1 MVRYTDV
8 MPEDAPHT
16 EDSSLERLRSRLYST
31 EAPDVLTPPPLSEV
45 GHSAEPEEEMYQ
57 WKPPKPPKP
66 KKKVSWV
73 VLFFGVAVLFFLA
86 AAGLSLTFLLHGG
99 RSVSNDNITIQLP
112 TPTSVASG
120 ATVPLTITIL
130 NHNPAAITDA
140 TITINFPDGTRS
152 ATDVSQ
158 PLVNY
163 TENLGTIPAGKTMS
177 RTTQAVLFGS
187 ANQSVTL
194 PVTIQY
200 HTAGSNAL
208 FTKQQSFTFTITSAP
223 LSITAQSVD
232 SVAAGQP
239 FTIALAVRSSA
250 STPLDTI
257 AVAAAYP
264 FGFTVQSVKMVK
276 SSTDTSPS
284 KNTQP
289 LGTGSLFS
297 LGTIAPGQEK
307 DFVITGT
314 LAGSNN
320 DQRDFQ
326 FTVGSL
332 KQDGSQTLAVPYASE
347 SKNITLSKPFLST
360 TLALNNQAIDPAVPS
375 VVSAG
380 DRVSGQIT
388 WVNTLSTPI
397 THGQVSIKL
406 SGNAFDS
413 TSITVSN
420 GYYDSSTNTI
430 TFNEQNSPGL
440 SLLNPGDTGAGTF
453 SITVKKGTS
462 LTGLR
467 NPSIQL
473 GVSVSGQPGTGAAQT
488 ITNNVTGTVV
498 VVTDLALSSRLV
510 HTSGPFKNSGP
521 LPPSPNKPT
530 TYSVMLSMTNS
541 VNSVS
546 GATASMILPQYVTFV
561 GQTHPNDGSVTYDN
575 RTRLVTWKVADVPA
589 GTGITGTPLTAAFQI
604 SFTPSSSQSAS
615 SPILVESQTL
625 TGVDKFTGSQ
635 VGNVAQVLTTEI
647 TTDSGYQPAFG
658 IVGN

>member
-1 MVRYTDV
+1 
-8 MPEDAPHT
+8 MPEEVPHT
-16 EDSSLERLRSRLYST
+16 EDSSLERLRSRLYSPQ
-31 EAPDVLTPPPLSEV
+31 APDAFAPPALSETDHA
-45 GHSAEPEEEMYQ
+45 GEPEEEMYQ

-73 VLFFGVAVLFFLA
+73 VIFFGVALLFFLA
-86 AAGLSLTFLLHGG
+86 AAGLSLLFILHGG
-99 RSVSNDNITIQLP
+99 RTVSNDNITIQLP

-120 ATVPLTITIL
+120 ATVPLIITIL

-158 PLVNY
+158 PLLNY
-163 TENLGTIPAGKTMS
+163 TENLGTIPAGKSMN

-194 PVTIQY
+194 PITIQY

-208 FTKQQSFTFTITSAP
+208 FTKQQNFTFTITSAP
-223 LSITAQSVD
+223 LSITLQSVD

-239 FTIALAVRSSA
+239 FVIALAVRSSA
-250 STPLDTI
+250 ATPLDNI

-264 FGFTVQSVKMVK
+264 FGFTVQSAKLVK
-276 SSTDTSPS
+276 SSTDTSAS
-284 KNTQP
+284 KNTPP

-314 LAGSNN
+314 LAGTNN
-320 DQRDFQ
+320 DQRDFH
-326 FTVGSL
+326 FTVGTMKL
-332 KQDGSQTLAVPYASE
+332 DGSQTIDVPYASE

-360 TLALNNQAIDPAVPS
+360 TLALNNQGVDPAVPT
-375 VVSAG
+375 VVSGG
-380 DRVSGQIT
+380 DTVSGQVT
-388 WVNTLSTPI
+388 WENTLSTPI

-406 SGNAFDS
+406 SGNAFDP
-413 TSITVSN
+413 TSVTVSN

-440 SLLNPGDTGAGTF
+440 SLLNPGDTGTGTF
-453 SITVKKGTS
+453 SITVKKGAS
-462 LTGLR
+462 LTSLR
-467 NPSIQL
+467 NPAIQF

-488 ITNNVTGTVV
+488 ITNNVTGTAV
-498 VVTDLALSSRLV
+498 VVTDLTLSSRLV
-510 HTSGPFKNSGP
+510 HVTGLFKNSGP
-521 LPPSPNKPT
+521 LPPSPGNPT
-530 TYSVMLSMTNS
+530 TYTAMLSMTNS

-546 GATASMILPQYVTFV
+546 GATASMMLPQYVTFM
-561 GQTHPNDGSVTYDN
+561 GHTHPNDSSVTYDD
-575 RTRLVTWKVADVPA
+575 RTRMVTWKVADVPA
-589 GTGITGTPLTAAFQI
+589 GTGVTSAPLTAAFQI

-615 SPILVESQTL
+615 SPVLVENQTL

-635 VGNVAQVLTTEI
+635 VGNVAQALTTEI
-647 TTDSGYQPAFG
+647 TTDPGYQSAFG